1 MKLCFLYLFRPSYP
15 PPRARAY
22 WGFSVWETASSLSGS
37 VPAIKQQ
44 SQLKTCVY
52 NDAFRE
58 LSIKSS
64 LVHSIKPLI
73 FMCYSFKPIQK
84 VSKDYFP

>member
-22 WGFSVWETASSLSGS
+22 WGFSVWETAYSLSGS

-44 SQLKTCVY
+44 SQLKTCT
-52 NDAFRE
+52 FRE
-58 LSIKSS
+58 LCIKSS
-64 LVHSIKPLI
+64 LVHSIKNKLKLKKSI
-73 FMCYSFKPIQK
+73 DQYYDNHYLLNANI
-84 VSKDYFP
+84 